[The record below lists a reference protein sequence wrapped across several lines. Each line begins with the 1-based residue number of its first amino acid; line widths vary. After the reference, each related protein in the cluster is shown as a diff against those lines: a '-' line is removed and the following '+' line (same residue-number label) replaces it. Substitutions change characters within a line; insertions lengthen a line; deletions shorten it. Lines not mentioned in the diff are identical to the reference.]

1 MTKCSYPDVQF
12 KICCSLIDGTQDML
26 LMVLNYEVIA
36 LHTVVSVIAVWRG
49 LVIVCGPDEG
59 KG

>member
-1 MTKCSYPDVQF
+1 
-12 KICCSLIDGTQDML
+12 
-26 LMVLNYEVIA
+26 MVLNYEVIA
-36 LHTVVSVIAVWRG
+36 LGTDVSVIAVWRG